1 MNKLAIHEISSPLP
15 LMGILAK
22 GKMIK
27 VVKNLSLSLSLSLS
41 VSSYSNIV
49 KCVCVI
55 QKGGIGIWYM
65 ALT

>member
-41 VSSYSNIV
+41 LYL
-49 KCVCVI
+49 
-55 QKGGIGIWYM
+55 
-65 ALT
+65 LTAILLNVFVLFKREA

>member
-27 VVKNLSLSLSLSLS
+27 VVKNLSLSLSLSL
-41 VSSYSNIV
+41 YL
-49 KCVCVI
+49 
-55 QKGGIGIWYM
+55 
-65 ALT
+65 LTAILLNVFVLFKREA

>member
-27 VVKNLSLSLSLSLS
+27 VVKNLSLSLSLYL
-41 VSSYSNIV
+41 
-49 KCVCVI
+49 
-55 QKGGIGIWYM
+55 
-65 ALT
+65 LTAILLNVFVLFKREA

>member
-27 VVKNLSLSLSLSLS
+27 VVKNLSLSLS